1 MTDCSKP
8 ALQVKRGQA
17 AVNKDAVQ
25 TALGVRN
32 SGIRPFGFCVI
43 QFLSLRKCG
52 AREWGGEFAG
62 GTRGVGCY

>member
-25 TALGVRN
+25 TALGVRT
-32 SGIRPFGFCVI
+32 SGFRPSGI
-43 QFLSLRKCG
+43 QFLLLRKCG

-62 GTRGVGCY
+62 GTRGAGCY

>member
-25 TALGVRN
+25 TALGVRT
-32 SGIRPFGFCVI
+32 SGFRP
-43 QFLSLRKCG
+43 S
-52 AREWGGEFAG
+52 
-62 GTRGVGCY
+62 GTV